1 MKMKRRRDE
10 ERVRDIRSM
19 KRERE
24 REEIFSYKDKD
35 KRAETHTS
43 SSSSSTL
50 ILGPREAVRFSVT
63 MATNPWPKKQRIVGR
78 FSFFFFFLVA
88 SQLDE
93 DGNKICFLM
102 CFCFCSLSSSTI
114 CKTENVN
121 KLTYLVY
128 TVSSSC
134 IDYRAQAEL

>member
-10 ERVRDIRSM
+10 ERARDIRSM

-78 FSFFFFFLVA
+78 FSFFFFFGRLSVGRGWEQNLLLDVFLFLF
-88 SQLDE
+88 SQL
-93 DGNKICFLM
+93 
-102 CFCFCSLSSSTI
+102 
-114 CKTENVN
+114 
-121 KLTYLVY
+121 VY
-128 TVSSSC
+128 
-134 IDYRAQAEL
+134 DL

>member
-1 MKMKRRRDE
+1 MKEIYKNQKGEEMKMKRRRDE
-10 ERVRDIRSM
+10 ERARDIRSM

-78 FSFFFFFLVA
+78 FSFFFFFWSPLSWTRMGTKSA
-88 SQLDE
+88 S
-93 DGNKICFLM
+93 
-102 CFCFCSLSSSTI
+102 
-114 CKTENVN
+114 
-121 KLTYLVY
+121 
-128 TVSSSC
+128 
-134 IDYRAQAEL
+134 